1 VSLDVL
7 VALCSGSRAS
17 VRGRVGEKVPATG
30 SDDEQAL
37 RTCSVH
43 WVRF

>member
-1 VSLDVL
+1 M
-7 VALCSGSRAS
+7 RA
-17 VRGRVGEKVPATG
+17 RVGEKVLATG
-30 SDDEQAL
+30 SDDEQAW